1 MDLGLDLLWQY
12 SRTQS
17 HLQNLTTP
25 TNTILIDDN
34 KSEDS
39 RTITVHSSDTTYTQS
54 DTQILLKEPILYNE
68 NDTTIE
74 TDGEQ
79 AFVANT
85 RSRSQTKNELN
96 SGVRTRSMVAESST
110 GLFTPA
116 GVKKYSFKFY

>member
-1 MDLGLDLLWQY
+1 MTL
-12 SRTQS
+12 
-17 HLQNLTTP
+17 
-25 TNTILIDDN
+25 
-34 KSEDS
+34 
-39 RTITVHSSDTTYTQS
+39 VHNSDTSYNPSHTLIQ
-54 DTQILLKEPILYNE
+54 LNEPIPDNE

-96 SGVRTRSMVAESST
+96 SGVRSRSMVAESST

-116 GVKKYSFKFY
+116 SVKNNFSNITNSMR

>member
-39 RTITVHSSDTTYTQS
+39 RTITVHSSDTSYTQS
-54 DTQILLKEPILYNE
+54 DTPILFNEPILDNE
-68 NDTTIE
+68 DDITIA

-79 AFVANT
+79 TSVEHT
-85 RSRSQTKNELN
+85 RSRS
-96 SGVRTRSMVAESST
+96 
-110 GLFTPA
+110 
-116 GVKKYSFKFY
+116 